1 MKTLIA
7 AATAAGLIAISVLSG
22 ASLALA
28 ADQPA
33 PAPAPAPAA
42 PSQGVAGP
50 EDWFPGFLAVCKKQ
64 GLTDADCQ
72 KQYNERKQL
81 VLGICAK
88 QNITGEEACRKWV
101 GQRREAAM
109 GQRRAFCKENGV
121 TGSDQDCAKFIS
133 QKQAEVIADFKA
145 QCQKDG
151 LTEDQCK
158 DRFEQR
164 VQQAQAQRQLVE
176 DCKSKGGSEEDCV
189 AKLRSSQ
196 GGDQGGA
203 GSSGHMA
210 APAQPD
216 KGSALPP
223 PTK

>member
-7 AATAAGLIAISVLSG
+7 AATTAGLIAISVLSG
-22 ASLALA
+22 SLALA
-28 ADQPA
+28 ADNPA
-33 PAPAPAPAA
+33 PAPAPSAA
-42 PSQGVAGP
+42 GGTSGP
-50 EDWFPGFLAVCKKQ
+50 EDWFPGFLDACKKQ
-64 GLTDADCQ
+64 GLTDADCL

-88 QNITGEEACRKWV
+88 QNLTGEEACRKWV
-101 GQRREAAM
+101 AQRREAAM
-109 GQRRAFCKENGV
+109 GQKRAFCKENGI
-121 TGSDQDCAKFIS
+121 TGSDEDCAKFIS
-133 QKQAEVIADFKA
+133 QKQAQVVADFKA

-164 VQQAQAQRQLVE
+164 VQQAQAQRQFID
-176 DCKSKGGSEEDCV
+176 DCKSKGGSDEECI
-189 AKLRSSQ
+189 AKLRASL
-196 GGDQGGA
+196 GGDQGTGDT
-203 GSSGHMA
+203 GSSSHMA

>member
-7 AATAAGLIAISVLSG
+7 ATTAAGVIAISVLAGPSF
-22 ASLALA
+22 ALA
-28 ADQPA
+28 ADN
-33 PAPAPAPAA
+33 PAPAPAA
-42 PSQGVAGP
+42 SPQAAGGP
-50 EDWFPGFLAVCKKQ
+50 EDWFPGFLDACKKQ
-64 GLTDADCQ
+64 GLSDADCQ

-88 QNITGEEACRKWV
+88 QNITGEDACRKWV
-101 GQRREAAM
+101 GQRREAALS
-109 GQRRAFCKENGV
+109 QRRAFCKENGI
-121 TGSDQDCAKFIS
+121 TGDEDCAKFIS
-133 QKQAEVIADFKA
+133 QKQAQVIADFKA

-164 VQQAQAQRQLVE
+164 VQQAQAQRQFVE
-176 DCKSKGGSEEDCV
+176 DCESKGGTEEACI
-189 AKLRSSQ
+189 AKLRASQ

-203 GSSGHMA
+203 DAGSSSHTA